1 MKTAIVLAACGLLVL
16 TGCVQIKTETVIDED
31 GGGTITMD
39 YTVSADVEEAFKEL
53 QTLDGGMDE
62 DMGDVPV
69 FDDSFDKAELEA
81 KLKENGARLVAY
93 ENNMVDGQRK
103 VHMEIAFKDPAGLE
117 AGMGGVMSAGGS
129 VGLFKTQDGNYV
141 LRGVPTPE
149 TEEDEADAA
158 EEMPAEEDMAK
169 AMENAQKSMAVMGKL
184 MAHMNEMVMEIRVTL
199 PGDVISHN
207 AMTLEGRTCVWRID
221 SSNMMSAQGMDEP
234 EIVFSGEGLNIDA
247 PVY

>member
-16 TGCVQIKTETVIDED
+16 TGCVQIKTETVIDKN

-39 YTVSADVEEAFKEL
+39 YTVPADVEEAFKEL
-53 QTLDGGMDE
+53 KTLDGGMDE
-62 DMGDVPV
+62 DMGDVPI
-69 FDDSFDKAELEA
+69 FDDSFDKDAFESE
-81 KLKENGARLVAY
+81 LKENGARLVAY
-93 ENNMVDGQRK
+93 ENGMVDGQRK

-117 AGMGGVMSAGGS
+117 AGMGGALSAGGS
-129 VGLFKTQDGNYV
+129 IGLFKTQDGNYV
-141 LRGVPTPE
+141 LRGVPAPE
-149 TEEDEADAA
+149 TEEDEAA
-158 EEMPAEEDMAK
+158 EELPAEEDMAK

-184 MAHMNEMVMEIRVTL
+184 MAHMNEMVMEMRVTL

-207 AMTLEGRTCVWRID
+207 AMSLEGRTCVWRID

-234 EIVFSGEGLNIDA
+234 EIVFSGEGLDIDV